1 MAPLSKLTLTS
12 YRRTQPNRDPVEE
25 RRSKTLAAIEQ
36 QKLVLAAAQKGQEH
50 RVTKPG
56 WARDTNGNRQRVEKT
71 HAVRPWFFQDG
82 QGWVVQLKYG
92 ARVVPLDAD
101 NNAVIVHSLDDVA
114 AVLDLFAKAVEGGE
128 LDTALATHCNPQRL
142 DTIQKQLPIILENAL
157 NNPSILD
164 AHVFTLCE
172 LSGSFEPAMRLFKK
186 RYGDQF
192 SEELE

>member
-12 YRRTQPNRDPVEE
+12 YRRTQPNRDPIEE

-50 RVTKPG
+50 TVIKLG
-56 WARDTNGNRQRVEKT
+56 WARDTNGNRQPVEKT

-114 AVLDLFAKAVEGGE
+114 AVLDLFAKAVAAEVCQAIPH
-128 LDTALATHCNPQRL
+128 T
-142 DTIQKQLPIILENAL
+142 
-157 NNPSILD
+157 
-164 AHVFTLCE
+164 
-172 LSGSFEPAMRLFKK
+172 
-186 RYGDQF
+186 Y
-192 SEELE
+192 